1 MGEVIAEAT
10 GTAALLVIQKTN
22 VLVIQHPKKE
32 LLNNSECF
40 VINLDRKELCLGTL
54 QDYKQLMLAKLS
66 ENGNWESLGGKINLA
81 NRDVKAAIAVN
92 ALF

>member
-1 MGEVIAEAT
+1 
-10 GTAALLVIQKTN
+10 
-22 VLVIQHPKKE
+22 
-32 LLNNSECF
+32 
-40 VINLDRKELCLGTL
+40 
-54 QDYKQLMLAKLS
+54 MLAKLS